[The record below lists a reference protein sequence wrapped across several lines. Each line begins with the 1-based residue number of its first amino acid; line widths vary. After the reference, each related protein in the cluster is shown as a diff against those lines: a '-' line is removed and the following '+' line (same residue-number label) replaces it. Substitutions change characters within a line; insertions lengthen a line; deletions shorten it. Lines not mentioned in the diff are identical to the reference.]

1 MYDTVNIK
9 LLVPCKK
16 TFFPQDVS
24 QFDLTRKRI
33 SSSSPSEKKYVWSI
47 LIKDNQEFWTRKLI
61 TITQTLSRKC

>member
-33 SSSSPSEKKYVWSI
+33 SSSSSEKSMFDQYWLKITKSFE
-47 LIKDNQEFWTRKLI
+47 QEKLL
-61 TITQTLSRKC
+61 Q